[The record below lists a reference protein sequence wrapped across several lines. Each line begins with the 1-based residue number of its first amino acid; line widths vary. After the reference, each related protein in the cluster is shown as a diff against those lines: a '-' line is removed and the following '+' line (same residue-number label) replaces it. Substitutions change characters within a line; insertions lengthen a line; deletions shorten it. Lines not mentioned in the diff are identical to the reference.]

1 MGIKQ
6 DAESVTEIDA
16 DNLDLECIRL
26 PSNYRQFAFL
36 AAEAKRDVQEAKAHL
51 DVVQA
56 VEVAK
61 IRSEPGKYGLDKITE
76 SALQGTSIVQVK
88 YADAQ
93 AALFDA
99 QHRSEMCS
107 AVVWALEHKKRSLTS
122 LVELHGMGYFAEVK
136 VNREGKEAIQKM
148 VRKRSIIKTEQKTTE

>member
-1 MGIKQ
+1 MSLKQ
-6 DAESVTEIDA
+6 DAELVTEIDA
-16 DNLDLECIRL
+16 DSLDLECIKL

-36 AAEAKRDVQEAKAHL
+36 AAEAKQDVQEAKAFL
-51 DVVQA
+51 EVVQA
-56 VEVAK
+56 ELSRD
-61 IRSEPGKYGLDKITE
+61 IRGRPGFYGLDKVTE
-76 SALQGTSIVQVK
+76 AALNSLVIIQERYQNS
-88 YADAQ
+88 Q
-93 AALFDA
+93 AALFKA